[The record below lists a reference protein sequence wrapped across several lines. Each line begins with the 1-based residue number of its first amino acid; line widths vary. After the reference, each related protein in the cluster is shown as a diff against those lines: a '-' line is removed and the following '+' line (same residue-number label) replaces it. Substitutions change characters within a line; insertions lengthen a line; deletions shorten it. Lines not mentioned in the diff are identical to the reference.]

1 MKRNI
6 FGVML
11 MIIGAVMCITAT
23 TLFAVSAQDSSGNTV
38 TNDNSQQEN
47 KVYTGEYYLDGDSS
61 ATKITISDNDII
73 LPDGTVMRY
82 TLSVWKDMPITNEK
96 TGQITYYDYCFL
108 KTSTEKLR
116 YFPAEKEV
124 EIEGRV
130 YKMC

>member
-23 TLFAVSAQDSSGNTV
+23 TLFAVSAQDSPGNAV

-82 TLSVWKDMPITNEK
+82 TLSVWKDMPITNEE